1 MTERVIQSE
10 RRASRSSASEQHN
23 QRIVFLLMVNIGLA
37 VLWHV
42 FLSAWGAI
50 DYLIGL
56 VIGALALSVYERE
69 YGRRIVALFSFVS
82 YVFVQI
88 IISNINVARVVL
100 QRNPKI
106 YPAII
111 GVPLTADSNVEVI
124 ILATVLTLTP
134 GTVSVDLHEDEHGQR
149 TLYVHDF
156 VMQNPEAFR
165 HNIKNSFERRL
176 LLVTRGEGS

>member
-1 MTERVIQSE
+1 MNDQLAPSTRPS
-10 RRASRSSASEQHN
+10 SRSSVAERN
-23 QRIVFLLMVNIGLA
+23 QRVVFLLLVNIGLA

-56 VIGALALSVYERE
+56 VIGASALTIYERE
-69 YGRRIVALFSFVS
+69 YGRRIVALISFVF
-82 YVFVQI
+82 YVLGQI
-88 IISNINVARVVL
+88 VVSNINVARVVL

-111 GVPLTADSNVEVI
+111 GVPLTADGNVEVI

-156 VMQNPEAFR
+156 VLQDPDTFR
-165 HNIKNSFERRL
+165 HKIKDSFERRL
-176 LLVTRGEGS
+176 LLVTRGEAP